1 MRNIETLQDEKNQKK
16 NKKNRERTDVYSCTG
31 IEGTG
36 VSCNALQR
44 SFDSL
49 YTALI
54 RQYRAK
60 IGVGDT
66 L

>member
-1 MRNIETLQDEKNQKK
+1 MRNIATLQDAKNQKK
-16 NKKNRERTDVYSCTG
+16 ILKNRERADVYSCTG

-54 RQYRAK
+54 KA
-60 IGVGDT
+60 I
-66 L
+66 